1 MEFVEIHEVP
11 KERLD
16 RLANEYIRK
25 LQRESYARHPERV
38 MRNRLLSAARLLNR
52 QGLLSDAA
60 AAAIID
66 TIKGGAFNG

>member
-38 MRNRLLSAARLLNR
+38 MRTVSNSYHPDNWGEDSPWVRLFRNARVFV
-52 QGLLSDAA
+52 G
-60 AAAIID
+60 
-66 TIKGGAFNG
+66 